1 MLVDAVKVLYYKMLG
16 STPNPGTDTLLGMD
30 TSVETGNH
38 SITLNL
44 SAGIYKV
51 YMVAV
56 DRAGNESNPSQP
68 VTFEMQSES
77 SPPPKVEK

>member
-44 SAGIYKV
+44 SVGIYKV
-51 YMVAV
+51 YTVAV
-56 DRAGNESNPSQP
+56 DRAGNTSNPSQP
-68 VTFEMQSES
+68 IPFEMKMES
-77 SPPPKVEK
+77 LPPPKFGK